1 MTTQIF
7 GGNLLAHIIRII
19 YISMYRYTHKG
30 IAVKNRFRQYRVR
43 AGMTQAKA
51 AMAAGVTQPT
61 YQRWEIG
68 QVETPDDKLKK
79 LAKAFGTTEAELRG
93 DPIHVSIYDSKANPE
108 HNYYGEVAVHFRGG
122 GEPIL
127 LSISDAECDK
137 LHSEMQQINRT
148 YVTVESLANQTVI
161 IRRDAIS
168 DLYFSS
174 EAYDDY
180 GPEHL
185 NDDGSYNREGYKNHV
200 EWQIADPHT
209 WEILECYAHDGVGL
223 EDFEEDDV
231 KRVEKLFHISDE
243 EYAQL
248 VADGH
253 IKAEDLESEKRD
265 NEERASQLFEAA
277 TDIVYQLSNGGVRR
291 KFNVYSGDDEKLYN
305 AVYQFIEYES
315 DDDELM
321 PAMMRFALEG
331 A

>member
-1 MTTQIF
+1 
-7 GGNLLAHIIRII
+7 
-19 YISMYRYTHKG
+19 
-30 IAVKNRFRQYRVR
+30 
-43 AGMTQAKA
+43 MTQAKA
-51 AMAAGVTQPT
+51 ARAAGVTQPT

-79 LAKAFGTTEAELRG
+79 LAKAFGATEAELRG
-93 DPIHVSIYDSKANPE
+93 DSIHVSIYDSKANPE

-127 LSISDAECDK
+127 LSISDAACDK
-137 LHSEMQQINRT
+137 LHGDMQQINRT
-148 YVTVESLANQTVI
+148 YVLVESLANQTVI

-185 NDDGSYNREGYKNHV
+185 NEDGSYNREGYKNHI

-209 WEILECYAHDGVGL
+209 WEILECFACDGVGL
-223 EDFEEDDV
+223 EDFEDADV

-253 IKAEDLESEKRD
+253 IKAEDLEREKAK
-265 NEERASQLFEAA
+265 NEKQADQLFEAA
-277 TDIVYQLSNGGVRR
+277 TDVVYQLSNGGVRR
-291 KFNVYSGDDEKLYN
+291 KFKTYSGDDQELYN
-305 AVYQFIEYES
+305 AVYQLIEYES
-315 DDDELM
+315 GADDEIIPEM
-321 PAMMRFALEG
+321 IRFAPEG
-331 A
+331 GHRMIFVNRLAFDYMSLPTHHAQAWLGRSRRRNDR